1 VSPCSDSPSGD
12 EHEHRPRLSG
22 SGVRNWIDADQ
33 VAAAAAISKPYLSN
47 IETGKANTP
56 SDGMLTKLERVLQ
69 IESGTLMSMAHLEKT
84 PSDVRQKQ
92 EQLATEVERLRGVLS
107 GLYTKMSAMPKG
119 EASVNLDELAA
130 QMLPEGNVKPLSL
143 GRAIRSSTRWRR
155 DIRTSSPTWTI
166 RPGGRRV
173 RAVRGTWTIRRPSP
187 PASWAT
193 RWSRPTARATWWS
206 SPQQTP
212 SSGADCFVRFAADCS
227 TTFKRYFQDDENTI
241 RLQPL
246 E

>member
-1 VSPCSDSPSGD
+1 
-12 EHEHRPRLSG
+12 
-22 SGVRNWIDADQ
+22 
-33 VAAAAAISKPYLSN
+33 
-47 IETGKANTP
+47 
-56 SDGMLTKLERVLQ
+56 
-69 IESGTLMSMAHLEKT
+69 
-84 PSDVRQKQ
+84 VRQKQ

-143 GRAIRSSTRWRR
+143 GGPSRSSTRWRR

-166 RPGGRRV
+166 RPGWPTSTCG
-173 RAVRGTWTIRRPSP
+173 AWTWTIRRPSP

-193 RWSRPTARATWWS
+193 RWSRPTARATVVVFA
-206 SPQQTP
+206 PNKTP

-241 RLQPL
+241 PALQPL
-246 E
+246 NNKVPSRIVRARTNHGPLAGRVPHRTDRVRKEKITPGCRHRVQRAVGIQGPGACCRDRRPTRSRQ